1 MKQKIRIRGILYL
14 IAIWF
19 ALQALFMFY
28 WPIYLNL
35 ETGDEFPEM
44 LIVGGIVFVPSL
56 LIIIRN
62 NTIQKIAKFVL
73 WIYSICLAFLELFTI
88 FDPIPYGWLGIILA
102 GIMVVNIALLILE
115 YFHDIPPFSNLK
127 IMQ

>member
-35 ETGDEFPEM
+35 ETGYEFPEM

-62 NTIQKIAKFVL
+62 NTIQKNCKVCIVDIFHLSCLFRV
-73 WIYSICLAFLELFTI
+73 IYNF
-88 FDPIPYGWLGIILA
+88 
-102 GIMVVNIALLILE
+102 
-115 YFHDIPPFSNLK
+115 
-127 IMQ
+127 

>member
-35 ETGDEFPEM
+35 ETGYEFPEM

-102 GIMVVNIALLILE
+102 GIMIVNIALLILE